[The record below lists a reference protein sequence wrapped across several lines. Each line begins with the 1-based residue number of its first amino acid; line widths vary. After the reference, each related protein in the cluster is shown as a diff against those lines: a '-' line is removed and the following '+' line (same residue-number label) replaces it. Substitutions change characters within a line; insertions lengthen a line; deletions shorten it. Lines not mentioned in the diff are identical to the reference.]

1 MENESLV
8 SVIIYCRNSEKF
20 IKSCLESLKN
30 QSYKNIEIIVVDNN
44 SIDDTKTIS
53 ANYTDKVYNYGPERV
68 NQVNFGVA
76 KSGGSYVMWKGPGT
90 VVEETFIEQA
100 VKKCEEESYDAI
112 YFNVLTIVD
121 NPNIWQKVRAIERMC
136 YYKEPGMSSAKFCR
150 KSVFLKL
157 GGLDC
162 EIGAI
167 ADDLVFQHRLNLG
180 EYKTGF
186 VDANI
191 YYLGEHNSMKIIIR
205 RSLYYGWLMQRY
217 YKKYP
222 EKFKSQYKFIRKE
235 LKKNILMHS
244 KTIFIFF
251 IFYKLVQYFFG
262 GLGLLLAKI
271 ANDNQKIERILYR
284 MNFGIL

>member
-1 MENESLV
+1 VKNKPLV
-8 SVIIYCRNSEKF
+8 SVIIYCRNSGKF

-30 QSYKNIEIIVVDNN
+30 QSYKNIEIIIVDNN
-44 SIDDTKTIS
+44 SKDNTKIIS
-53 ANYTDKVYNYGPERV
+53 SSYTDKIYDYGPERV

-76 KSGGSYVMWKGPGT
+76 KSRGEYVIWKGPST
-90 VVEETFIEQA
+90 IVEETFIEQA

-112 YFNVLTIVD
+112 YFDVLTKVE
-121 NPNIWQKVRAIERMC
+121 NPNIWQKVRATERAC

-150 KSVFLKL
+150 KSVFLEL

-167 ADDLVFQHRLNLG
+167 ADDLAFQHRLNLG
-180 EYKTGF
+180 GYKTGF
-186 VDANI
+186 VNANI
-191 YYLGEHNSMKIIIR
+191 YYLGEHNNIKIILK

-222 EKFKSQYKFIRKE
+222 EKFKSQYKFVRKE
-235 LKKNILMHS
+235 FKKNILMRS
-244 KTIFIFF
+244 KIVFIFF

-262 GLGLLLAKI
+262 GIGLVLAKI
-271 ANDNQKIERILYR
+271 TSNNQKIEKILYR
-284 MNFGIL
+284 MNFGIS

>member
-1 MENESLV
+1 VENESLV

>member
-1 MENESLV
+1 VENESLV

-271 ANDNQKIERILYR
+271 ANDNQ
-284 MNFGIL
+284 